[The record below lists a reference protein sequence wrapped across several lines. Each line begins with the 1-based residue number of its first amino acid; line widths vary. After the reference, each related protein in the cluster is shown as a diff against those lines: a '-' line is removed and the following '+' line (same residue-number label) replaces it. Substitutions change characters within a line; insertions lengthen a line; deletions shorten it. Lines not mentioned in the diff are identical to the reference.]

1 MALHGKT
8 ALITGGTSGI
18 GRAVA
23 ERLASDGAEVII
35 SGRDEGRGR
44 EVVQAIEAAG
54 GTARFIAADLASFAD
69 VRRLAAAARDVD
81 VLVNN
86 AGVFP
91 GGPTDQTTEEAF
103 DLTFDVNVKA
113 PFFLTAA
120 IAPRMAEKGG
130 GSIINISTMAATIGM
145 NGLAA
150 YGASKAAV
158 ESLTKAWTA
167 EYAAQ
172 GVRVNTVAPGQP
184 APRPAPRWAKC
195 SMSLHQAPRPGTAQ
209 PRTRSPALSASS
221 LPTTR
226 ASSTARSCPPTAA
239 ESPSDSPNALTQRVR
254 VARDGCTEPSRER
267 LGPAARARPEGPAR
281 GLWRATEF
289 AQKPFD
295 HRGAFGQLSVAYLAA
310 LQGLHAGVGLRTPF
324 PPSGQL
330 TSAVTA

>member
-23 ERLASDGAEVII
+23 ERLAHDGAEVII
-35 SGRDEGRGR
+35 SGRNESRGR

-54 GTARFIAADLASFAD
+54 GTARFIAADLASFTD
-69 VRRLAAAARDVD
+69 VRRLATAASDVD

-91 GGPTDQTTEEAF
+91 GGPTDQTTEGAF

-120 IAPRMAEKGG
+120 IAPRMAAKGG

-145 NGLAA
+145 NGLAT

-167 EYAAQ
+167 EYAAH
-172 GVRVNTVAPGQP
+172 GVRVNTVAPGPTRTP
-184 APRPAPRWAKC
+184 ASAA
-195 SMSLHQAPRPGTAQ
+195 MGEMFDVL
-209 PRTRSPALSASS
+209 ALSTPAGHGATPEEIAGAVSFLASDDAS
-221 LPTTR
+221 FVYGAILP
-226 ASSTARSCPPTAA
+226 A
-239 ESPSDSPNALTQRVR
+239 DGGR
-254 VARDGCTEPSRER
+254 VA
-267 LGPAARARPEGPAR
+267 
-281 GLWRATEF
+281 
-289 AQKPFD
+289 
-295 HRGAFGQLSVAYLAA
+295 V
-310 LQGLHAGVGLRTPF
+310 
-324 PPSGQL
+324 
-330 TSAVTA
+330 

>member
-1 MALHGKT
+1 MALQGKT

-44 EVVQAIEAAG
+44 DVVDAIETAG
-54 GTARFIAADLASFAD
+54 GKALFIAADLASFED
-69 VRRLAAAARDVD
+69 VRRLAEATKDVD

-103 DLTFDVNVKA
+103 DVTFDVNVKA

-120 IAPRMAEKGG
+120 IAPRMAAKGG

-167 EYAAQ
+167 EYAAH
-172 GVRVNTVAPGQP
+172 GVRVNTVAPGP
-184 APRPAPRWAKC
+184 TR
-195 SMSLHQAPRPGTAQ
+195 TA
-209 PRTRSPALSASS
+209 ASAAMGEMFDV
-221 LPTTR
+221 L
-226 ASSTARSCPPTAA
+226 ASSTPAGRGATPNEIAA
-239 ESPSDSPNALTQRVR
+239 AVSFLASDDASFIYGAILPADGGR
-254 VARDGCTEPSRER
+254 VA
-267 LGPAARARPEGPAR
+267 
-281 GLWRATEF
+281 
-289 AQKPFD
+289 
-295 HRGAFGQLSVAYLAA
+295 V
-310 LQGLHAGVGLRTPF
+310 
-324 PPSGQL
+324 
-330 TSAVTA
+330 

>member
-1 MALHGKT
+1 MALEGKT

-23 ERLASDGAEVII
+23 ERLANDGAEVII
-35 SGRDEGRGR
+35 TGRDETRGR
-44 EVVQAIEAAG
+44 EVVEAIESAG
-54 GTARFIAADLASFAD
+54 GTARFVAADLASFED
-69 VRRLAAAARDVD
+69 LQRLAQVAADLD

-86 AGVFP
+86 AGVSP

-120 IAPRMAEKGG
+120 IAPRMAAKGG

-172 GVRVNTVAPGQP
+172 GVRINTVAPGPTRTP
-184 APRPAPRWAKC
+184 A
-195 SMSLHQAPRPGTAQ
+195 
-209 PRTRSPALSASS
+209 
-221 LPTTR
+221 
-226 ASSTARSCPPTAA
+226 TAA
-239 ESPSDSPNALTQRVR
+239 MGDMFDILAASTPVGHGAAPEEIAAAVSFLASDEASFIYGAILPADGGR
-254 VARDGCTEPSRER
+254 VA
-267 LGPAARARPEGPAR
+267 
-281 GLWRATEF
+281 
-289 AQKPFD
+289 
-295 HRGAFGQLSVAYLAA
+295 V
-310 LQGLHAGVGLRTPF
+310 
-324 PPSGQL
+324 
-330 TSAVTA
+330 